1 MNRSIRFL
9 LVGITVVSLSS
20 WTGACHVAHAVD
32 QTAPLSLVLQDMVRE
47 ALARNPELVAARK
60 EWEAATNRIAQARS
74 LDDPILSVHLWNFP
88 QTFNVT
94 QTQNSIFGLS
104 QNLPFPGKLALK
116 SEIASR
122 SAEMTEQVLHG
133 KERELIT
140 RLKQAYYDLFLAHKA
155 IQIHHEQVELL
166 RQFVEITNAKFR
178 TGKGSQADVL
188 KAQVELS
195 VLHQQLPVLEQR
207 RETAAALLNTFLDR
221 DPLSPLGVP
230 QEPPLIPLNTTI
242 DDLHRLALNT
252 RPELK
257 AAELTVRHS
266 EQSRAL
272 AQRQYYPDF
281 NVAFQRFQNF
291 QANDGFGAYVAMTIP
306 FSFWT
311 KPKYDAGVQEAAASV
326 AAAQAQQHKLENL
339 TRFQVKDLLA
349 KVRATEQVAMLYHTT
364 ILPQAVQN
372 LEASR
377 VGYRTGKGGFLDLID
392 TQRAWRGFQHEYY
405 RALVERE
412 HRLAELEQVI
422 GSDLS
427 GTSQERRSDYE
438 SGHTQ

>member
-1 MNRSIRFL
+1 MTLSIRFVL
-9 LVGITVVSLSS
+9 LTITVMSITFA
-20 WTGACHVAHAVD
+20 TGSHQAALAVD
-32 QTAPLSLVLQDMVRE
+32 QAAQPFLALGDLIQE
-47 ALARNPELVAARK
+47 ALERNPELAAARK
-60 EWEAATNRIAQARS
+60 QWEVSSQRIVQARS
-74 LDDPILSVHLWNFP
+74 LDDPTLSVHLWNFP

-94 QTQNSIFGLS
+94 RADNSIFGLS

-116 SEIASR
+116 SDIASR
-122 SAEMTEQVLHG
+122 SAEMSEQALRA
-133 KERELIT
+133 KERELVA
-140 RLKQAYYDLFLAHKA
+140 RLKQAYYDLFLVHKA

-166 RQFVEITNAKFR
+166 RQFVEIANAKFR

-207 RETAAALLNTFLDR
+207 RETAAALLNTLRDR
-221 DPLSPLGVP
+221 NLISPLGIP
-230 QEPPLIPLNTTI
+230 QEPSLMPLDTTI
-242 DDLHRLALNT
+242 DDLHGLALNA

-257 AAELTVRHS
+257 AAELAVRHS

-306 FSFWT
+306 FAFWT
-311 KPKYDAGVQEAAASV
+311 KPKYDAGVQEAVASV
-326 AAAQAQQHKLENL
+326 EAARAQRHTLENL
-339 TRFQVKDLLA
+339 TRFQVTDLLA
-349 KVRATEQVAMLYHTT
+349 KVRASEQVATLYHTT

-372 LEASR
+372 LEAAR

-392 TQRAWRGFQHEYY
+392 AQRAWRGFQHEYY

-422 GSDLS
+422 GTDLN
-427 GTSQERRSDYE
+427 
-438 SGHTQ
+438 GHS